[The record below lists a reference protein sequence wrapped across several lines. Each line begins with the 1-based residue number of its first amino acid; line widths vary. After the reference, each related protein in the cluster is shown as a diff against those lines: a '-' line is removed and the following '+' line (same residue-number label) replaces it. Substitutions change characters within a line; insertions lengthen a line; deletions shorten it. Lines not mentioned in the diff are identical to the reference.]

1 MSKDKTLVILAAGM
15 GSRFGGL
22 KQIQPIDEQGN
33 FIIDYSI
40 YDAKEAGFN
49 KVVFIIKEENR
60 DIFESTVGNRVSEQ
74 IQVDYA
80 YQSLDKFA
88 PSVPDGRIKP
98 WGTAHAVLCA
108 KDKVEGD
115 FTIINADDLY
125 GKDAFQTASS
135 FIEKNNNTN
144 NYGLIAYQ
152 VGNTLTENGAVK
164 RGVCGVENG
173 LLTQMV
179 ESNIISQNGEV
190 VCTPLDENIESF
202 TVTPDH
208 PVSMNMIC
216 MHSDF
221 FPYLENYFKN
231 EFLPANKSDLEK
243 GANSKC
249 ECLIQDVLMNQAQSG
264 EATIEVEPTVAEWH
278 GVTYKEDLPSVVEY
292 IQDSIKQGD
301 YPSSLWQPVQDNAP
315 EQ

>member
-60 DIFESTVGNRVSEQ
+60 QIFESTVGNRVSEQ
-74 IQVDYA
+74 IKVDYA
-80 YQSLDKFA
+80 YQSLDKFVT
-88 PSVPDGRIKP
+88 SIPDGRVKP

-115 FTIINADDLY
+115 FAIINADDLY
-125 GKDAFQTASS
+125 GKDAFKTASN
-135 FIEKNNNTN
+135 FMENNTSSN

-164 RGVCGVENG
+164 RGVCAVENG
-173 LLTQMV
+173 VLTGMV
-179 ESNIISQNGEV
+179 ESSVQVQNGEV
-190 VCTPLDENIESF
+190 VCSPLAGTQPFVVSPE
-202 TVTPDH
+202 H

-221 FPYLENYFKN
+221 FPYLENHFKN
-231 EFLPANKSDLEK
+231 EFLPENEEDLAK
-243 GANSKC
+243 GADSKC
-249 ECLIQDVLMNQAQSG
+249 ECLIQDVLMAQAKEGQ
-264 EATIEVEPTVAEWH
+264 AVIEVEPTIAEWH
-278 GVTYKEDLPSVVEY
+278 GVTYKEDLPSVVKFVE
-292 IQDSIKQGD
+292 DSIKQGE
-301 YPSSLWQPVQDNAP
+301 YPESLWQQTQDDMQ

>member
-1 MSKDKTLVILAAGM
+1 MAKDKTLVILAAGM

-22 KQIQPIDEQGN
+22 KQIQPIDKQGN

-60 DIFESTVGNRVSEQ
+60 KIFESTVGNRVSKQ
-74 IQVDYA
+74 IEVDYA
-80 YQSLDKFA
+80 YQSMDKFA
-88 PSVPDGRIKP
+88 PYVPEGRVKP

-108 KDKVEGD
+108 KEKVEGD
-115 FTIINADDLY
+115 FAIVNADDLY
-125 GKDAFQTASS
+125 GKEAFKTAAE
-135 FIEKNNNTN
+135 FMENNDRTN

-164 RGVCGVENG
+164 RGVCSVKDGI
-173 LLTQMV
+173 LTGMV
-179 ESNIISQNGEV
+179 ESQIQVQDGEV
-190 VCTPLDENIESF
+190 VCTPLAGTEPFVVE
-202 TVTPDH
+202 PDH

-221 FPYLENYFKN
+221 FPYLENHFTN
-231 EFLPANKSDLEK
+231 EFLQANKADLQK
-243 GANSKC
+243 GADSKC
-249 ECLIQDVLMNQAQSG
+249 ECLIQDVLMNQAKEG
-264 EATIEVEPTVAEWH
+264 EAVITVEPTVAEWH
-278 GVTYKEDLPSVVEY
+278 GVTYKADLPGVVDFIEE
-292 IQDSIKQGD
+292 SIKQGD
-301 YPSSLWQPVQDNAP
+301 YPASLWQNCDCP